1 MTNAAAK
8 TPARILATC
17 DKCEG
22 KGSIYGF
29 SHYAAGVCFDCSGN
43 GTRYVTAHEAKV
55 TAEQAERMAAAKV
68 ENDKRAAFIARFDG
82 VEPRL
87 VVARFRTYTE
97 DQVWAIRQHCAGTT
111 TREANLGER
120 VCYWAACTVLNAWPM
135 GSAYPESWVDAA

>member
-22 KGSIYGF
+22 KGYINGF
-29 SHYAAGVCFDCSGN
+29 GHYANGVCFLCEGN
-43 GTRYVTAHEAKV
+43 GTRYVTAHEAKISAE
-55 TAEQAERMAAAKV
+55 TAARIAAAAV

-87 VVARFRTYTE
+87 VVARFRTYTA

-111 TREANLGER
+111 TRGASPGER
-120 VCYWAACTVLNAWPM
+120 VCYWAASTVLDAWPM
-135 GSAYPESWVDAA
+135 GTAYPESWVYAA

>member
-8 TPARILATC
+8 TPAKILATC

-29 SHYAAGVCFDCSGN
+29 SHYANGVCFLCEGN

-55 TAEQAERMAAAKV
+55 TAETAARIAAAAV
-68 ENDKRAAFIARFDG
+68 ENDRRAAFIARFDG

-87 VVARFRTYTE
+87 VVARFRAYTA
-97 DQVWAIRQHCAGTT
+97 DQVWAIRQHCAG
-111 TREANLGER
+111 RGRDESNPGER
-120 VCYWAACTVLNAWPM
+120 VCYWAASTVLNAWTM
-135 GSAYPESWVDAA
+135 GTAYPESWVNAA